1 MKEKTKKIAQNKK
14 IKHGAGPNLLNLKK
28 KKKKM
33 ILLSFLIFFLLYP
46 DPDPGEIINADPDP
60 QS

>member
-1 MKEKTKKIAQNKK
+1 MELVQIYLTF
-14 IKHGAGPNLLNLKK
+14 KK
-28 KKKKM
+28 KKIKM

-46 DPDPGEIINADPDP
+46 DPDTGEIINADPDP